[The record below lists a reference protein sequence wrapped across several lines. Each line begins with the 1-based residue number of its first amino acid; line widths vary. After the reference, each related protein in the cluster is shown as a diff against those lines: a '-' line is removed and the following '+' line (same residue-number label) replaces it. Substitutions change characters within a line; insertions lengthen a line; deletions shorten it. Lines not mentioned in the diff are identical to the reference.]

1 MPKGGRPEL
10 ALPEWQVDW
19 GQIRA
24 REMECDIIVKEMTRE
39 ERSAIVSASRL
50 ARLACATGL
59 RPD

>member
-1 MPKGGRPEL
+1 MV
-10 ALPEWQVDW
+10 LPEWQVDW